1 MTFDNDL
8 PLVVNDMAMICK
20 CCKWQRLDRR
30 AHSYLL
36 CSQASDVS
44 IFPSRYQAKSN
55 YFRPVLKLYNRSDA
69 EF

>member
-8 PLVVNDMAMICK
+8 PLVVNDMAMI
-20 CCKWQRLDRR
+20 CKWQRLDRR

-44 IFPSRYQAKSN
+44 IFPPRYQAKSN
-55 YFRPVLKLYNRSDA
+55 YFRPVLKL
-69 EF
+69 